1 MKNSCCLTMN
11 YNKAIEI
18 LYNQAPMFQN
28 IGKRAYKTGLE
39 TTLILDEIFQ
49 HPHRKFRTI
58 HVAGTNGKGSCSH
71 LIAAV
76 LQSAGYRVGLYTSP
90 HLKDFRERI
99 RINGEMISEEAVCEF
114 VKLAQPIIAEHQ
126 PSFFEITT
134 AMAFRYFEQQGV
146 DVAVIE
152 VGLGGRLDCTNIITP
167 ELSIITNISID
178 HTDLLGATLPE
189 IACEKAGVIKSGRP
203 VIIGERQLEVAQ
215 VFISKANEVVAPIY
229 FASDEMADVELPI
242 CEMKGYYQ
250 DKNRRT
256 ILTAIRE
263 LRRQGYFDISDQA
276 IVDGFA
282 RVCRLTGIMG
292 RWQLISENP
301 RIICDTG
308 HNEAGI
314 KFVTE
319 QLLHEKFTNLRIIIG
334 VVSDKKIDKVLA
346 LLPKNAIYY
355 FTKAQIPRALSEID
369 LQSQATEYGL
379 QGDCYQTISQALN
392 QAKQDYVKGDLIFV
406 GGSNFTVAEIL

>member
-1 MKNSCCLTMN
+1 MD

-28 IGKRAYKTGLE
+28 VGKKAYKTGLE
-39 TTLILDEIFQ
+39 TTHELDEIFQ
-49 HPHRKFRTI
+49 HPHYRFRTI

-71 LIAAV
+71 LLSAV
-76 LQSAGYRVGLYTSP
+76 LQKAGYKVGLYTSP

-114 VKLAQPIIAEHQ
+114 VELAQPIIGELQ

-134 AMAFRYFEQQGV
+134 AMAFRYFAMQEV

-152 VGLGGRLDCTNIITP
+152 VGLGGRLDCTNIINP
-167 ELSIITNISID
+167 EISIITNISID

-189 IACEKAGVIKSGRP
+189 IAREKAGVIKSGCP
-203 VIIGERQLEVAQ
+203 AVIGERQPEVAQ
-215 VFISKANEVVAPIY
+215 VFVDKAEEVGAPLY
-229 FASDEMADVELPI
+229 FASDEMADAELPE

-256 ILTAIRE
+256 VLTAIRE
-263 LRRQGYFDISDQA
+263 LRKQGKFDISDEA
-276 IVDGFA
+276 VVGGFA
-282 RVCRLTGIMG
+282 QVCRLTGIMG

-314 KFVTE
+314 KFVVN
-319 QLLHEKFTNLRIIIG
+319 QLLHEKYTNLRIIIG
-334 VVSDKKIDKVLA
+334 MVSDKKIDKVLE

-355 FTKAQIPRALSEID
+355 FTKAQIPRALNEND
-369 LQSQATEYGL
+369 LQKQGAEYGL
-379 QGDCYQTISQALN
+379 IGDVYPTIKQAFE
-392 QAKQDYVKGDLIFV
+392 QAKIDCEEGDLIFV

>member
-1 MKNSCCLTMN
+1 MN
-11 YNKAIEI
+11 YNDAIEI

-39 TTLILDEIFQ
+39 TTFELDRIFQ

-71 LIAAV
+71 LISAV
-76 LQSAGYRVGLYTSP
+76 LQKSGYKVGLYTSP

-114 VKLAQPIIAEHQ
+114 VELAQPIIAELQ

-134 AMAFRYFEQQGV
+134 AMAFRYFAMQNV

-152 VGLGGRLDCTNIITP
+152 VGLGGRLDCTNIIDP

-189 IACEKAGVIKSGRP
+189 IAYEKAGVIKAGKP
-203 VIIGERQLEVAQ
+203 AIIGERQPEVAQ
-215 VFISKANEVVAPIY
+215 VFISKATEVNAPIY
-229 FASDEMADVELPI
+229 FASDEMANAILPD

-256 ILTAIRE
+256 VLTAIRE
-263 LRRQGYFDISDQA
+263 LRRQNYFNIPDQA

-282 RVCRLTGIMG
+282 KVCHLTGIMG

-334 VVSDKKIDKVLA
+334 MVSDKKIDKVLA

-355 FTKAQIPRALSEID
+355 FTKAQIPRALNEID
-369 LQSQATEYGL
+369 LQKQAAEYGL
-379 QGDCYQTISQALN
+379 CGDTYPTIEQALN
-392 QAKQDYVKGDLIFV
+392 KAKQDYIDGDLIFV

>member
-1 MKNSCCLTMN
+1 MN
-11 YNKAIEI
+11 YNNAIEA

-39 TTLILDEIFQ
+39 TTYQLDEIFH

-71 LIAAV
+71 LTAAV
-76 LQSAGYRVGLYTSP
+76 LQSAGYKVGLYTSP

-114 VKLAQPIIAEHQ
+114 VKLAQPLIAELQ

-134 AMAFRYFEQQGV
+134 AMAFRYFAQQNV

-167 ELSIITNISID
+167 EISIITNISID

-189 IACEKAGVIKSGRP
+189 IAHEKAGVIKPSTP
-203 VIIGERQLEVAQ
+203 VIIGEHQPEVAQ
-215 VFISKANEVVAPIY
+215 VFINKAAEVGAPLY
-229 FASDEMADVELPI
+229 FASTEMANAALPE

-256 ILTAIRE
+256 VLTAIRE
-263 LRRQGYFDISDQA
+263 LRRQGHFIITDDNINE
-276 IVDGFA
+276 GFA
-282 RVCRLTGIMG
+282 AVCRLTGIMG
-292 RWQLISENP
+292 RWQLLSENP

-314 KFVTE
+314 KFVAE
-319 QLLHEKFTNLRIIIG
+319 QLLHEKYTNLRIILG
-334 VVSDKKIDKVLA
+334 MVSDKKIDKVLS

-355 FTKAQIPRALSEID
+355 FTKAQIPRALGEKE
-369 LQSQATEYGL
+369 LQQQATEYSL
-379 QGDCYQTISQALN
+379 QGNAYPSITQALD
-392 QAKQDYVKGDLIFV
+392 QAKQDYLEGDLIFV

>member
-1 MKNSCCLTMN
+1 MD

-28 IGKRAYKTGLE
+28 VGKKAYKTGLE
-39 TTLILDEIFQ
+39 TTHELDEIFQ
-49 HPHRKFRTI
+49 HPHHRFRTI

-71 LIAAV
+71 LLSAV
-76 LQSAGYRVGLYTSP
+76 LQKAGYKVGLYTSP

-114 VKLAQPIIAEHQ
+114 VELAQPIIGELQ

-134 AMAFRYFEQQGV
+134 AMAFRYFAQQEV

-152 VGLGGRLDCTNIITP
+152 VGLGGRLDCTNIINP
-167 ELSIITNISID
+167 EISIITNISID

-189 IACEKAGVIKSGRP
+189 IAREKAGVIKSGCP
-203 VIIGERQLEVAQ
+203 AVIGERQPEVAQ
-215 VFISKANEVVAPIY
+215 VFVDKAEEVGAPLY
-229 FASDEMADVELPI
+229 FASDEMADAELPE

-256 ILTAIRE
+256 VLTAIRE
-263 LRRQGYFDISDQA
+263 LRKQGKFDISDEA
-276 IVDGFA
+276 VVEGFA
-282 RVCRLTGIMG
+282 QVCRLTGIMG

-314 KFVTE
+314 KFVVN
-319 QLLHEKFTNLRIIIG
+319 QLLHEKYTNLRIIIG
-334 VVSDKKIDKVLA
+334 MVSDKKIDKVLE

-355 FTKAQIPRALSEID
+355 FTKAQIPRALNEND
-369 LQSQATEYGL
+369 LQEQGAEYGL
-379 QGDCYQTISQALN
+379 RGDVYPAIKQAFE
-392 QAKQDYVKGDLIFV
+392 QAKIDYKEGDLIFV

>member
-1 MKNSCCLTMN
+1 MN
-11 YNKAIEI
+11 YNDAIEI

-39 TTLILDEIFQ
+39 TTFELDRIFQ

-71 LIAAV
+71 LISAV
-76 LQSAGYRVGLYTSP
+76 LQKSGYKVGLYTSP

-114 VKLAQPIIAEHQ
+114 VELAQPIIAELQ

-134 AMAFRYFEQQGV
+134 AMAFRYFALQNV

-152 VGLGGRLDCTNIITP
+152 VGLGGRLDCTNIIDP

-189 IACEKAGVIKSGRP
+189 IAYEKAGVIKAGKP
-203 VIIGERQLEVAQ
+203 AIIGERQPEVAQ
-215 VFISKANEVVAPIY
+215 VFISKATEVNAPIY
-229 FASDEMADVELPI
+229 FASDEMADEILPD

-256 ILTAIRE
+256 VLTAIRE
-263 LRRQGYFDISDQA
+263 LRRQNYFNIPDQA

-282 RVCRLTGIMG
+282 KVCHLTGIMG

-334 VVSDKKIDKVLA
+334 MVSDKKIDKVLA

-355 FTKAQIPRALSEID
+355 FTKAQIPRALNEVD
-369 LQSQATEYGL
+369 LQKQATEYGL
-379 QGDCYQTISQALN
+379 CGDAYPTIEQALN
-392 QAKQDYVKGDLIFV
+392 KAKQDCIEGDLIFV

>member
-1 MKNSCCLTMN
+1 MD

-28 IGKRAYKTGLE
+28 VGKKAYKTGLE
-39 TTLILDEIFQ
+39 TTHELDEIFQ
-49 HPHRKFRTI
+49 HPHHRFRTI

-71 LIAAV
+71 LLSAV
-76 LQSAGYRVGLYTSP
+76 LQKAGYKVGLYTSP

-114 VKLAQPIIAEHQ
+114 VELAQPIIGELQ

-134 AMAFRYFEQQGV
+134 AMAFRYFAMQEV

-152 VGLGGRLDCTNIITP
+152 VGLGGRLDCTNIINP
-167 ELSIITNISID
+167 EISIITNISID

-189 IACEKAGVIKSGRP
+189 IAREKAGVIKSGCP
-203 VIIGERQLEVAQ
+203 AVIGERQPEVAQ
-215 VFISKANEVVAPIY
+215 VFVDKAEEVGAPLY
-229 FASDEMADVELPI
+229 FASDEMADAELPE

-256 ILTAIRE
+256 VLTAIRE
-263 LRRQGYFDISDQA
+263 LRKQGKFDISDEA
-276 IVDGFA
+276 VVEGFA
-282 RVCRLTGIMG
+282 QVCRLTGIMG

-314 KFVTE
+314 KFVVN
-319 QLLHEKFTNLRIIIG
+319 QLLHEKYTNLRIIIG
-334 VVSDKKIDKVLA
+334 MVSDKKIDKVLE

-355 FTKAQIPRALSEID
+355 FTKAQIPRALNEND
-369 LQSQATEYGL
+369 LQEQGAEYGL
-379 QGDCYQTISQALN
+379 RGDVYPAIKQAFE
-392 QAKQDYVKGDLIFV
+392 QAKIDYKEGDLIFV

>member
-1 MKNSCCLTMN
+1 MD

-28 IGKRAYKTGLE
+28 VGKKAYKTGLE
-39 TTLILDEIFQ
+39 TTYELDEIFQ
-49 HPHRKFRTI
+49 HPHRRFRTI

-71 LIAAV
+71 LLSAV
-76 LQSAGYRVGLYTSP
+76 LQKAGYKVGLYTSP

-99 RINGEMISEEAVCEF
+99 RLNGEMISEEAVCEF
-114 VKLAQPIIAEHQ
+114 VELAQPIIGELQ

-134 AMAFRYFEQQGV
+134 AMAFRYFAMQEV

-152 VGLGGRLDCTNIITP
+152 VGLGGRLDCTNIINP
-167 ELSIITNISID
+167 EISIITNISID

-189 IACEKAGVIKSGRP
+189 IAREKAGVIKSGCP
-203 VIIGERQLEVAQ
+203 AVIGERQPEVAQ
-215 VFISKANEVVAPIY
+215 VFIDKAEEVGAPLY
-229 FASDEMADVELPI
+229 FASVEMADAELPE

-256 ILTAIRE
+256 VLTAIRE
-263 LRRQGYFDISDQA
+263 LRKQGKFNISDEA
-276 IVDGFA
+276 VVEGFA
-282 RVCRLTGIMG
+282 QVCRLTGIMG

-314 KFVTE
+314 KFVVN
-319 QLLHEKFTNLRIIIG
+319 QLLHEKYTNLRIIIG
-334 VVSDKKIDKVLA
+334 MVSDKKIDKVLE

-355 FTKAQIPRALSEID
+355 FTKAQIPRALNEND
-369 LQSQATEYGL
+369 LQKQGAEYGL
-379 QGDCYQTISQALN
+379 MGDVYPTIKQAFE
-392 QAKQDYVKGDLIFV
+392 QAKIDCEEGDLIFV

>member
-1 MKNSCCLTMN
+1 MN
-11 YNKAIEI
+11 YNDAIEI

-39 TTLILDEIFQ
+39 TTFELDRIFQ

-71 LIAAV
+71 LISAV
-76 LQSAGYRVGLYTSP
+76 LQKSGYKVGLYTSP

-114 VKLAQPIIAEHQ
+114 VELAQPIIAELQ

-134 AMAFRYFEQQGV
+134 AMAFRYFAMQNV

-152 VGLGGRLDCTNIITP
+152 VGLGGRLDCTNIIDP

-189 IACEKAGVIKSGRP
+189 IAYEKAGVIKAGKP
-203 VIIGERQLEVAQ
+203 AIIGERQPEVAQ
-215 VFISKANEVVAPIY
+215 VFISKAVEVNAPIY
-229 FASDEMADVELPI
+229 FASDEMANAILPD

-256 ILTAIRE
+256 VLTAIRE
-263 LRRQGYFDISDQA
+263 LRRQNYFNIPDQA

-282 RVCRLTGIMG
+282 KVCHLTGIMG

-334 VVSDKKIDKVLA
+334 MVSDKKIDKVLA

-355 FTKAQIPRALSEID
+355 FTKAQIPRALNEVD
-369 LQSQATEYGL
+369 LQKQAVEYGL
-379 QGDCYQTISQALN
+379 CGDTYPTIEQALN
-392 QAKQDYVKGDLIFV
+392 EAKQDYIEGDLIFV

>member
-1 MKNSCCLTMN
+1 MD

-28 IGKRAYKTGLE
+28 VGKKAYKTGLE
-39 TTLILDEIFQ
+39 TTHELDEIFQ

-71 LIAAV
+71 LLSAV
-76 LQSAGYRVGLYTSP
+76 LQKAGYKVGLYTSP

-99 RINGEMISEEAVCEF
+99 RINGEMIAEEAVCEF
-114 VKLAQPIIAEHQ
+114 VELAQPIIAELQ

-134 AMAFRYFEQQGV
+134 AMAFRYFAQQEV

-152 VGLGGRLDCTNIITP
+152 VGLGGRLDCTNIINP
-167 ELSIITNISID
+167 EISIITNISID

-189 IACEKAGVIKSGRP
+189 IAREKAGVIKSGCP
-203 VIIGERQLEVAQ
+203 AVIGERQPEVAQ
-215 VFISKANEVVAPIY
+215 VFIDKAEEVGVSLY
-229 FASDEMADVELPI
+229 FASDEMADAELPE

-256 ILTAIRE
+256 VLTAIRE
-263 LRRQGYFDISDQA
+263 LRNRGKFNISDEA
-276 IVDGFA
+276 VVEGFA
-282 RVCRLTGIMG
+282 QVCRLTGIMG

-314 KFVTE
+314 KFVVN
-319 QLLHEKFTNLRIIIG
+319 QLLHEKFVNLRIIIG
-334 VVSDKKIDKVLA
+334 MVSDKKIDKVLE

-355 FTKAQIPRALSEID
+355 FTKAQIPRALNEID
-369 LQSQATEYGL
+369 LQKQGGECGL
-379 QGDCYQTISQALN
+379 KGDVYPTIKQALE
-392 QAKQDYVKGDLIFV
+392 QAKSDYREGDLIFV

>member
-1 MKNSCCLTMN
+1 MN
-11 YNKAIEI
+11 YSEAIDI

-28 IGKRAYKTGLE
+28 LGKRAYKTGLE
-39 TTLILDEIFQ
+39 TTHELDKIFQ

-58 HVAGTNGKGSCSH
+58 HIAGTNGKGSCSH
-71 LIAAV
+71 LISAV
-76 LQSAGYRVGLYTSP
+76 LQKSGYKVGLYTSP

-114 VKLAQPIIAEHQ
+114 VELAQPIIAELL

-134 AMAFRYFEQQGV
+134 AMAFRYFAMQNV

-152 VGLGGRLDCTNIITP
+152 VGLGGRLDCTNIIDP

-178 HTDLLGATLPE
+178 HTDLLGATLAE
-189 IACEKAGVIKSGRP
+189 IATEKAGVIKP
-203 VIIGERQLEVAQ
+203 AKPAIIGERQAEVAQ
-215 VFISKANEVVAPIY
+215 VFIDKATEVGASLY
-229 FASDEMADVELPI
+229 FASDEMADAELPE

-256 ILTAIRE
+256 VLTAIRE
-263 LRRQGYFDISDQA
+263 LRRQNYFNIPDQA
-276 IVDGFA
+276 ITEGFA
-282 RVCRLTGIMG
+282 QVCRLTGIMG

-314 KFVTE
+314 KFVTD

-334 VVSDKKIDKVLA
+334 MVSDKKIDKVLA

-355 FTKAQIPRALSEID
+355 FTKAQIPRALEENE
-369 LQSQATEYGL
+369 LQKQAAEYGL
-379 QGDCYQTISQALN
+379 NGNTYSTITQALN
-392 QAKQDYVKGDLIFV
+392 QAKQDYKEGDLIFV

>member
-1 MKNSCCLTMN
+1 MD

-28 IGKRAYKTGLE
+28 VGKKAYKTGLE
-39 TTLILDEIFQ
+39 TTHELDEIFQ

-71 LIAAV
+71 LLSAV
-76 LQSAGYRVGLYTSP
+76 LQKAGYKVGLYTSP

-99 RINGEMISEEAVCEF
+99 RINGEMIAEEAVCEF
-114 VKLAQPIIAEHQ
+114 VELAQPIIAELQ

-134 AMAFRYFEQQGV
+134 AMAFRYFAQQEV

-152 VGLGGRLDCTNIITP
+152 VGLGGRLDCTNIINP
-167 ELSIITNISID
+167 EISIITNISID

-189 IACEKAGVIKSGRP
+189 IAREKAGIIKSGCP
-203 VIIGERQLEVAQ
+203 AVIGEQQPEVAQ
-215 VFISKANEVVAPIY
+215 VFIDKAEEVGASLY
-229 FASDEMADVELPI
+229 FASDEMADAELPE

-256 ILTAIRE
+256 VLTAIRE
-263 LRRQGYFDISDQA
+263 LRNRGKFNISDEA
-276 IVDGFA
+276 VVEGFA
-282 RVCRLTGIMG
+282 QVCRLTGIMG

-314 KFVTE
+314 KFVVN
-319 QLLHEKFTNLRIIIG
+319 QLLHEKFVNLRIIIG
-334 VVSDKKIDKVLA
+334 MVSDKKIDKVLA

-355 FTKAQIPRALSEID
+355 FTKAQMPRALNEVE
-369 LQSQATEYGL
+369 LQKQASEYGL
-379 QGDCYQTISQALN
+379 HGNAYSTIRQAFE
-392 QAKQDYVKGDLIFV
+392 QAKLDYSDGDLIFV

>member
-1 MKNSCCLTMN
+1 MN
-11 YNKAIEI
+11 YNDAIEI

-39 TTLILDEIFQ
+39 TTFELDRIFQ
-49 HPHRKFRTI
+49 YPHRKFRTI

-71 LIAAV
+71 LISAV
-76 LQSAGYRVGLYTSP
+76 LQKSGYKVGLYTSP

-114 VKLAQPIIAEHQ
+114 VELAQPIIAELQ

-134 AMAFRYFEQQGV
+134 AMAFRYFAMQNV

-152 VGLGGRLDCTNIITP
+152 VGLGGRLDCTNIIDP

-189 IACEKAGVIKSGRP
+189 IAYEKAGVIKAGKP
-203 VIIGERQLEVAQ
+203 AIIGERQPEVAQ
-215 VFISKANEVVAPIY
+215 VFISKATEVNAPIY
-229 FASDEMADVELPI
+229 FASDEMANAILPD

-256 ILTAIRE
+256 VLTVIRE
-263 LRRQGYFDISDQA
+263 LRRQNYFNIPDQA

-282 RVCRLTGIMG
+282 KVCHLTGIMG

-334 VVSDKKIDKVLA
+334 MVSDKKIDKVLA

-355 FTKAQIPRALSEID
+355 FTKAQIPRALNEVD
-369 LQSQATEYGL
+369 LQKQATEYGL
-379 QGDCYQTISQALN
+379 CGDTYPTIEQALN
-392 QAKQDYVKGDLIFV
+392 KAKQDYIEGDLIFV

>member
-1 MKNSCCLTMN
+1 MN
-11 YNKAIEI
+11 YRDAIEI

-28 IGKRAYKTGLE
+28 IGKKAYKTGLE
-39 TTLILDEIFQ
+39 TTHELDRIFQ

-71 LIAAV
+71 LMAAV
-76 LQSAGYRVGLYTSP
+76 LQQSGYKVGLYTSP

-114 VKLAQPIIAEHQ
+114 VELAQPLIAELQ

-134 AMAFRYFEQQGV
+134 SMAFRYFAQQNI

-167 ELSIITNISID
+167 EISIITNISID
-178 HTDLLGATLPE
+178 HTDLLGATRPE
-189 IACEKAGVIKSGRP
+189 IAHEKAGIIKSNIP
-203 VIIGERQLEVAQ
+203 AIIGERQPEVAQ
-215 VFISKANEVVAPIY
+215 IFIDKATKENSPIY
-229 FASDEMADVELPI
+229 FASDEMADTELPD

-250 DKNRRT
+250 DRNRRT
-256 ILTAIRE
+256 VLTAIRE
-263 LRRQGYFDISDQA
+263 LRKQNHFKIPDKA
-276 IVDGFA
+276 ITEGFA
-282 RVCRLTGIMG
+282 NVCRLTGIMG
-292 RWQLISENP
+292 RWQLLSENP

-314 KFVTE
+314 QFVAN
-319 QLLHEKFTNLRIIIG
+319 QLLHENYTNLRIIIG
-334 VVSDKKIDKVLA
+334 MVSDKKIDKVLS

-355 FTKAQIPRALSEID
+355 FTKAQMPRALNEIE
-369 LQSQATEYGL
+369 LQKQASIYGL
-379 QGDCYQTISQALN
+379 QGNAYPTIKQAFE
-392 QAKQDYVKGDLIFV
+392 QAKSDYSDGDLIFV

>member
-1 MKNSCCLTMN
+1 MN
-11 YNKAIEI
+11 YNNAIEI

-28 IGKRAYKTGLE
+28 VGKQAYKTGLE
-39 TTLILDEIFQ
+39 TTYELDRIFQ
-49 HPHRKFRTI
+49 HPHRKFCTI

-71 LIAAV
+71 LMAAV
-76 LQSAGYRVGLYTSP
+76 LQFAGYKVGLYTSP

-114 VKLAQPIIAEHQ
+114 VELAKPLISELH

-134 AMAFRYFEQQGV
+134 AMAFRYFAEQNV

-167 ELSIITNISID
+167 EISIITNISID

-189 IACEKAGVIKSGRP
+189 IAREKAGIIKAGIP
-203 VIIGERQLEVAQ
+203 AVIGERQLEVAQ
-215 VFISKANEVVAPIY
+215 VFMDKATEVGAPLY
-229 FASDEMADVELPI
+229 FASDEMADTELPE

-256 ILTAIRE
+256 VLTAIRE
-263 LRRQGYFDISDQA
+263 MRNRGKFNISDEA
-276 IVDGFA
+276 IVGGFVN
-282 RVCRLTGIMG
+282 VCRLTGIMG
-292 RWQLISENP
+292 RWQLLSENP
-301 RIICDTG
+301 RVICDTG

-314 KFVTE
+314 QFVVN
-319 QLLHEKFTNLRIIIG
+319 QLLHEKYTNLRIIIG
-334 VVSDKKIDKVLA
+334 MVSDKKIDKVLS

-355 FTKAQIPRALSEID
+355 FTKAQMPRALNEVE
-369 LQSQATEYGL
+369 LQQQALEYGL
-379 QGDCYQTISQALN
+379 CGNAYSTIKQAFE
-392 QAKQDYVKGDLIFV
+392 QAKLDCLDGDLIFV

>member
-1 MKNSCCLTMN
+1 MN
-11 YNKAIEI
+11 YSNAIEI

-39 TTLILDEIFQ
+39 TTLELDRIFQ

-71 LIAAV
+71 LTAAV
-76 LQSAGYRVGLYTSP
+76 LQSAGYKVGLYTSP

-99 RINGEMISEEAVCEF
+99 RINGEMISEESVCEF
-114 VKLAQPIIAEHQ
+114 VELAKPLIDQLH

-134 AMAFRYFEQQGV
+134 AMAFRYFAQQNV

-167 ELSIITNISID
+167 EISVITNISID

-189 IACEKAGVIKSGRP
+189 IAHEKAGIIKSNIP
-203 VIIGERQLEVAQ
+203 AIIGERQLEVAQ
-215 VFISKANEVVAPIY
+215 VFIDKATKENSPIY
-229 FASDEMADVELPI
+229 FASDEMADAELPD

-250 DKNRRT
+250 DRNRRT
-256 ILTAIRE
+256 VLTAIRE
-263 LRRQGYFDISDQA
+263 LRKQNHFNIPDEA
-276 IVDGFA
+276 ITEGFA
-282 RVCRLTGIMG
+282 NVCRLTGIMG
-292 RWQLISENP
+292 RWQLLSENP

-314 KFVTE
+314 QFVTN
-319 QLLHEKFTNLRIIIG
+319 QLLHEKYTNLRIIIG
-334 VVSDKKIDKVLA
+334 MVSDKKIDKVLS

-355 FTKAQIPRALSEID
+355 FTKAQMPRALNEIE
-369 LQSQATEYGL
+369 LQKQASIYGL
-379 QGDCYQTISQALN
+379 QGNTYPTIKQAFE
-392 QAKQDYVKGDLIFV
+392 QAKSDYSDGDLIFV

>member
-1 MKNSCCLTMN
+1 MD

-28 IGKRAYKTGLE
+28 VGKKAYKTGLE
-39 TTLILDEIFQ
+39 TTHELDEIFQ

-71 LIAAV
+71 LLSAV
-76 LQSAGYRVGLYTSP
+76 LQKAGYKVGLYTSP

-99 RINGEMISEEAVCEF
+99 RINGEMIAEEAVCEF
-114 VKLAQPIIAEHQ
+114 VELAQPIIAELQ

-134 AMAFRYFEQQGV
+134 AMAFRYFAQQEV

-152 VGLGGRLDCTNIITP
+152 VGLGGRLDCTNIINP
-167 ELSIITNISID
+167 EISIITNISID

-189 IACEKAGVIKSGRP
+189 IAREKAGVIKSGCP
-203 VIIGERQLEVAQ
+203 AVIGERQPEVAQ
-215 VFISKANEVVAPIY
+215 VFIDKAEEVGASLY
-229 FASDEMADVELPI
+229 FASDEMADAELPE

-256 ILTAIRE
+256 VLTAIRE
-263 LRRQGYFDISDQA
+263 LRNRCKFNISDEA
-276 IVDGFA
+276 VVEGFA
-282 RVCRLTGIMG
+282 QVCRLTGIMG

-314 KFVTE
+314 KFVVN
-319 QLLHEKFTNLRIIIG
+319 QLLHEKFVNLRIIIG
-334 VVSDKKIDKVLA
+334 MVSDKKIDKVLE

-355 FTKAQIPRALSEID
+355 FTKAQIPRALNEID
-369 LQSQATEYGL
+369 LQKQGGECGL
-379 QGDCYQTISQALN
+379 KGDVYPTIKQALE
-392 QAKQDYVKGDLIFV
+392 QAKLDYREGDLIFV

>member
-1 MKNSCCLTMN
+1 MN
-11 YNKAIEI
+11 YNDAIEI

-39 TTLILDEIFQ
+39 TTFELDRIFQ

-71 LIAAV
+71 LISAV
-76 LQSAGYRVGLYTSP
+76 LQKSGYKVGLYTSP

-114 VKLAQPIIAEHQ
+114 VELAQPIIAELQ

-134 AMAFRYFEQQGV
+134 AMAFRYFALQNV

-152 VGLGGRLDCTNIITP
+152 VGLGGRLDCTNIIDP

-189 IACEKAGVIKSGRP
+189 IAYEKAGVIKAGKP
-203 VIIGERQLEVAQ
+203 AIIGERQPEVAQ
-215 VFISKANEVVAPIY
+215 VFISKATEVNAPIY
-229 FASDEMADVELPI
+229 FASDEMANAILPD

-256 ILTAIRE
+256 VLTAIRE
-263 LRRQGYFDISDQA
+263 LRRQNYFNIPDQA

-282 RVCRLTGIMG
+282 KVCHLTGIMG

-334 VVSDKKIDKVLA
+334 MVSDKKIDKVLA

-355 FTKAQIPRALSEID
+355 FTKAQIPRALNEVD
-369 LQSQATEYGL
+369 LQKQATEYGL
-379 QGDCYQTISQALN
+379 CGDTYPTIEQALN
-392 QAKQDYVKGDLIFV
+392 KAKQDYIEGDLIFV

>member
-1 MKNSCCLTMN
+1 MN
-11 YNKAIEI
+11 YNNAIEI

-28 IGKRAYKTGLE
+28 VGKRAYKTGLE
-39 TTLILDEIFQ
+39 TTHALDKIFQ
-49 HPHRKFRTI
+49 YPHRKFRTI

-71 LIAAV
+71 LTAAV
-76 LQSAGYRVGLYTSP
+76 LQSAGYKVGLYTSP

-114 VKLAQPIIAEHQ
+114 VELAQPIIADLQ

-134 AMAFRYFEQQGV
+134 AMAFRYFAQQNV

-152 VGLGGRLDCTNIITP
+152 VGLGGRLDCTNIISP
-167 ELSIITNISID
+167 DISIITNISID

-189 IACEKAGVIKSGRP
+189 IAHEKAGVIKP
-203 VIIGERQLEVAQ
+203 NTPTIIGEHQPEVAQ
-215 VFISKANEVVAPIY
+215 VFINKAAEVGAPIY
-229 FASDEMADVELPI
+229 FASNEMADAILPE

-250 DKNRRT
+250 DRNRRT
-256 ILTAIRE
+256 VLIAIRE
-263 LRRQGYFDISDQA
+263 LRHQGHFNITNQDITN
-276 IVDGFA
+276 GFA
-282 RVCRLTGIMG
+282 QVCRLTGIMG
-292 RWQLISENP
+292 RWQLISEKP

-319 QLLHEKFTNLRIIIG
+319 QLLHEKYTNLRIIIG
-334 VVSDKKIDKVLA
+334 MVSDKKIDKVLA

-355 FTKAQIPRALSEID
+355 FTKAQIPRALNEID
-369 LQSQATEYGL
+369 LQNQAAEYGL
-379 QGDCYQTISQALN
+379 KGNTYPTIAQAFN
-392 QAKQDYVKGDLIFV
+392 QAKQDYIEGDLIFV

>member
-1 MKNSCCLTMN
+1 MN
-11 YNKAIEI
+11 YNDAIEI

-39 TTLILDEIFQ
+39 TTFELDRIFQ

-71 LIAAV
+71 LISAV
-76 LQSAGYRVGLYTSP
+76 LQKSGYKVGLYTSP

-114 VKLAQPIIAEHQ
+114 VELAQPIIAELQ

-134 AMAFRYFEQQGV
+134 AMAFRYFAMQNV

-152 VGLGGRLDCTNIITP
+152 VGLGGRLDCTNIIDS

-189 IACEKAGVIKSGRP
+189 IAYEKAGVIKAGKP
-203 VIIGERQLEVAQ
+203 AIIGERQPEVAQ
-215 VFISKANEVVAPIY
+215 VFISKATEVNAPIY
-229 FASDEMADVELPI
+229 FASDEMANAILPD

-256 ILTAIRE
+256 VLTAIRE
-263 LRRQGYFDISDQA
+263 LRRQNYFNIPDQA

-282 RVCRLTGIMG
+282 KVCHLTGIMG

-334 VVSDKKIDKVLA
+334 MVSDKKIDKVLA

-355 FTKAQIPRALSEID
+355 FTKAQIPRALNEVD
-369 LQSQATEYGL
+369 LQKQAAEYGL
-379 QGDCYQTISQALN
+379 CGDAYSTIGQALN
-392 QAKQDYVKGDLIFV
+392 EAKQDYIEGDLIFV

>member
-1 MKNSCCLTMN
+1 MD

-28 IGKRAYKTGLE
+28 VGKKAYKTGLE
-39 TTLILDEIFQ
+39 ITHELDEIFQ

-71 LIAAV
+71 LLSAV
-76 LQSAGYRVGLYTSP
+76 LQKAGYKVGLYTSP

-99 RINGEMISEEAVCEF
+99 RINGEMIAEEAVCEF
-114 VKLAQPIIAEHQ
+114 VELAQPIIAELQ

-134 AMAFRYFEQQGV
+134 AMAFRYFAQQEV

-152 VGLGGRLDCTNIITP
+152 VGLGGRLDCTNIINP
-167 ELSIITNISID
+167 EISIITNISVD

-189 IACEKAGVIKSGRP
+189 IAREKAGVIKSGCP
-203 VIIGERQLEVAQ
+203 AVIGERQLEVAQ
-215 VFISKANEVVAPIY
+215 VFIDKAEEVGASLY
-229 FASDEMADVELPI
+229 FASDEMVDAELPE

-256 ILTAIRE
+256 VLTAIRE
-263 LRRQGYFDISDQA
+263 LRNRGKFNISDEA
-276 IVDGFA
+276 VVEGFA
-282 RVCRLTGIMG
+282 QVCRLTGIMG

-314 KFVTE
+314 KFVVN
-319 QLLHEKFTNLRIIIG
+319 QLLHEKFVNLRIIIG
-334 VVSDKKIDKVLA
+334 MVSDKKIDKVLE

-355 FTKAQIPRALSEID
+355 FTKAQIPRALNEID
-369 LQSQATEYGL
+369 LQKQGGECGL
-379 QGDCYQTISQALN
+379 KGDVYPTIKQALE
-392 QAKQDYVKGDLIFV
+392 QAKSDYREGDLIFV

>member
-1 MKNSCCLTMN
+1 MN
-11 YNKAIEI
+11 YNDAIEI

-39 TTLILDEIFQ
+39 TTFELDRIFQ
-49 HPHRKFRTI
+49 YPHYKFRTI

-71 LIAAV
+71 LISAV
-76 LQSAGYRVGLYTSP
+76 LQKSGYKVGLYTSP

-114 VKLAQPIIAEHQ
+114 VELAQPIIAELQ

-134 AMAFRYFEQQGV
+134 AMAFRYFAMQNV

-152 VGLGGRLDCTNIITP
+152 VGLGGRLDCTNIIDP

-189 IACEKAGVIKSGRP
+189 IAYEKAGVIKAGKP
-203 VIIGERQLEVAQ
+203 AIIGERQPEVAQ
-215 VFISKANEVVAPIY
+215 VFISKATEVNAPIY
-229 FASDEMADVELPI
+229 FASDEMANAILPD

-256 ILTAIRE
+256 VLTAIRE
-263 LRRQGYFDISDQA
+263 LRRQNYFNIPDQA

-282 RVCRLTGIMG
+282 KVCHLTGIMG

-334 VVSDKKIDKVLA
+334 MVSDKKIDKVLA

-355 FTKAQIPRALSEID
+355 FTKAQIPRALNEVD
-369 LQSQATEYGL
+369 LQKQATEYGL
-379 QGDCYQTISQALN
+379 CGDTYPTIEQALN
-392 QAKQDYVKGDLIFV
+392 KAKQDYIEGDLIFV

>member
-1 MKNSCCLTMN
+1 MN
-11 YNKAIEI
+11 YSEAIDI

-28 IGKRAYKTGLE
+28 LGKRAYKTGLE
-39 TTLILDEIFQ
+39 TTHELDKIFQ

-58 HVAGTNGKGSCSH
+58 HIAGTNGKGSCSH
-71 LIAAV
+71 LISAV
-76 LQSAGYRVGLYTSP
+76 LQKSGYKVGLYTSP

-114 VKLAQPIIAEHQ
+114 VELAQPIIAELQ

-134 AMAFRYFEQQGV
+134 AMAFRYFAMQNV

-152 VGLGGRLDCTNIITP
+152 VGLGGRLDCTNIIDP

-178 HTDLLGATLPE
+178 HTDLLGATLAE
-189 IACEKAGVIKSGRP
+189 IATEKAGVIKP
-203 VIIGERQLEVAQ
+203 AKPAIIGERQAEVAQ
-215 VFISKANEVVAPIY
+215 VFIDKATEVSASLY
-229 FASDEMADVELPI
+229 FASDEMADAELPE

-256 ILTAIRE
+256 VLTAIRE
-263 LRRQGYFDISDQA
+263 LRRQNYFNIPDQA
-276 IVDGFA
+276 ITEGFA
-282 RVCRLTGIMG
+282 QVCRLTGIMG

-314 KFVTE
+314 KFVTD

-334 VVSDKKIDKVLA
+334 MVSDKKIDKVLA

-355 FTKAQIPRALSEID
+355 FTKAQIPRALEENE
-369 LQSQATEYGL
+369 LQKQAAEYGL
-379 QGDCYQTISQALN
+379 NGNTYSTITQALN
-392 QAKQDYVKGDLIFV
+392 QAKQDYKEGDLIFV

>member
-1 MKNSCCLTMN
+1 MN
-11 YNKAIEI
+11 YNDAIEI

-39 TTLILDEIFQ
+39 TTFELDRIFQ
-49 HPHRKFRTI
+49 YPHRKFRTI

-71 LIAAV
+71 LISAV
-76 LQSAGYRVGLYTSP
+76 LQKSGYKVGLYTSP

-114 VKLAQPIIAEHQ
+114 VELAQPIIAEFQ

-134 AMAFRYFEQQGV
+134 AMAFRYFAVQNV

-152 VGLGGRLDCTNIITP
+152 VGLGGRLDCTNIIDP

-189 IACEKAGVIKSGRP
+189 IAYEKAGVIKAGKP
-203 VIIGERQLEVAQ
+203 AIIGERQPEVAQ
-215 VFISKANEVVAPIY
+215 VFISKATEVNAPIY
-229 FASDEMADVELPI
+229 FASDEMANAILPD

-256 ILTAIRE
+256 VLTAIRE
-263 LRRQGYFDISDQA
+263 LRRQNYFNIPDQA

-282 RVCRLTGIMG
+282 KVCHLTGIMG

-308 HNEAGI
+308 HNEAGL

-334 VVSDKKIDKVLA
+334 MVSDKKIDKVLA

-355 FTKAQIPRALSEID
+355 FTKAQIPRALNEVD
-369 LQSQATEYGL
+369 LQKQATEYGL
-379 QGDCYQTISQALN
+379 CGDTYPTIEQALN
-392 QAKQDYVKGDLIFV
+392 KAKQDYIEGDLIFV

>member
-1 MKNSCCLTMN
+1 MD

-28 IGKRAYKTGLE
+28 VGKKAYKTGLE
-39 TTLILDEIFQ
+39 TTHELDEIFQ

-71 LIAAV
+71 LLSAV
-76 LQSAGYRVGLYTSP
+76 LQKAGYKVGLYTSP

-99 RINGEMISEEAVCEF
+99 RINGEMIAEEAVCEF
-114 VKLAQPIIAEHQ
+114 VELAQPIIAELQ

-134 AMAFRYFEQQGV
+134 AMAFRYFAQQEV

-152 VGLGGRLDCTNIITP
+152 VGLGGRLDCTNIINP
-167 ELSIITNISID
+167 EISIITNISID

-189 IACEKAGVIKSGRP
+189 IAREKAGIIKSGCP
-203 VIIGERQLEVAQ
+203 AVIGEQQPEVAQ
-215 VFISKANEVVAPIY
+215 VFIDKAEEVGASLY
-229 FASDEMADVELPI
+229 FASDEMADAELPE

-256 ILTAIRE
+256 VLTAIRE
-263 LRRQGYFDISDQA
+263 LRNRGKFNISDEA
-276 IVDGFA
+276 VVEGFA
-282 RVCRLTGIMG
+282 QVCRLTGIMG

-314 KFVTE
+314 KFVVN
-319 QLLHEKFTNLRIIIG
+319 QLLHEKFVNLRIIIG
-334 VVSDKKIDKVLA
+334 MVSDKKIDKVLE

-355 FTKAQIPRALSEID
+355 FTKAQIPRALNEID
-369 LQSQATEYGL
+369 LQKQGGECGLKGDVYPTIKQAIE
-379 QGDCYQTISQALN
+379 
-392 QAKQDYVKGDLIFV
+392 QAKLDYREGDLIFV

>member
-1 MKNSCCLTMN
+1 MN
-11 YNKAIEI
+11 YNNAIEI

-28 IGKRAYKTGLE
+28 VGKRAYKTGLE
-39 TTLILDEIFQ
+39 TTHELDAIFQ
-49 HPHRKFRTI
+49 YPHRKFCTI

-71 LIAAV
+71 LTAAV
-76 LQSAGYRVGLYTSP
+76 LQSAGYKVGLYTSP

-114 VKLAQPIIAEHQ
+114 VELAQPLIAELQ

-134 AMAFRYFEQQGV
+134 AMAFRYFAQQEV

-167 ELSIITNISID
+167 EISIITNISID
-178 HTDLLGATLPE
+178 HTDLLGATLAE
-189 IACEKAGVIKSGRP
+189 IAHEKAGVIKP
-203 VIIGERQLEVAQ
+203 NVPAIIGERQAEVAP
-215 VFISKANEVVAPIY
+215 VFEAKAQEVGAPIY
-229 FASDEMADVELPI
+229 FASDEMADAELPD

-256 ILTAIRE
+256 VLTALRE
-263 LRRQGYFDISDQA
+263 LRNRGIFNITDENINA
-276 IVDGFA
+276 GFA
-282 RVCRLTGIMG
+282 SVCRLTGIMG
-292 RWQLISENP
+292 RWQMLSENP

-319 QLLHEKFTNLRIIIG
+319 QLLHEKYTNLRIIIG
-334 VVSDKKIDKVLA
+334 MVSDKKIDKVLA

-355 FTKAQIPRALSEID
+355 FTKAQIPRALGETE
-369 LQSQATEYGL
+369 LQQQAAEY
-379 QGDCYQTISQALN
+379 ALN
-392 QAKQDYVKGDLIFV
+392 GNAYPSIKQAFDQAKFDYKEGDLIFV

>member
-1 MKNSCCLTMN
+1 MN
-11 YNKAIEI
+11 YNDAIEI

-39 TTLILDEIFQ
+39 TTFELDRIFQ

-71 LIAAV
+71 LISAV
-76 LQSAGYRVGLYTSP
+76 LQKSGYKVGLYTSP
-90 HLKDFRERI
+90 HLKDFRELI
-99 RINGEMISEEAVCEF
+99 RINGEMISEEAVCEY
-114 VKLAQPIIAEHQ
+114 VELAQPIIAELQ

-134 AMAFRYFEQQGV
+134 AMAFRYFAMQNV

-152 VGLGGRLDCTNIITP
+152 VGLGGRLDCTNIIDP

-189 IACEKAGVIKSGRP
+189 IAYEKAGVIKAGKP
-203 VIIGERQLEVAQ
+203 AIIGERQPEVAQ
-215 VFISKANEVVAPIY
+215 VFISKATEVNAPIY
-229 FASDEMADVELPI
+229 FASDEMANAILPD

-256 ILTAIRE
+256 VLTAIRE
-263 LRRQGYFDISDQA
+263 LRCQNYFNIPDQA

-282 RVCRLTGIMG
+282 KVCHLTGIMG

-334 VVSDKKIDKVLA
+334 MVSDKKIDKVLA

-355 FTKAQIPRALSEID
+355 FTKAQIPRALNEVD
-369 LQSQATEYGL
+369 LQKQATEYGL
-379 QGDCYQTISQALN
+379 CGDTYPTIEQALN
-392 QAKQDYVKGDLIFV
+392 KAKQDYIEGDLIFV

>member
-1 MKNSCCLTMN
+1 MN
-11 YNKAIEI
+11 YSNAIEI

-39 TTLILDEIFQ
+39 TTLELDRIFQ
-49 HPHRKFRTI
+49 HPHHKFRTI

-71 LIAAV
+71 LLSAV
-76 LQSAGYRVGLYTSP
+76 LQKSGYKVGLYTSP
-90 HLKDFRERI
+90 HLKNFRERI
-99 RINGEMISEEAVCEF
+99 RINGEMISEESVCEF
-114 VKLAQPIIAEHQ
+114 VELAQPLIAELQ

-134 AMAFRYFEQQGV
+134 AMAFRYFAQQNV

-152 VGLGGRLDCTNIITP
+152 VGLGGRLDCTNIISP
-167 ELSIITNISID
+167 AISIITNISFD

-189 IACEKAGVIKSGRP
+189 IAREKAGIIKSNIP
-203 VIIGERQLEVAQ
+203 TVIGERQSEVDW
-215 VFISKANEVVAPIY
+215 VFIDKAAEVGAPLF
-229 FASDEMADVELPI
+229 FASDEMVDVELPN

-256 ILTAIRE
+256 VLTAIRE
-263 LRRQGYFDISDQA
+263 LRNNGEFNISNEA
-276 IVDGFA
+276 IIDGFA
-282 RVCRLTGIMG
+282 NVCQLTGIMG
-292 RWQLISENP
+292 RWQLLSENP

-314 KFVTE
+314 QFVTN
-319 QLLHEKFTNLRIIIG
+319 QLLHEKYTNLRIIIG
-334 VVSDKKIDKVLA
+334 MVSDKKIDKVLS

-355 FTKAQIPRALSEID
+355 FTKAQIPRALNEVELQRQASEYE
-369 LQSQATEYGL
+369 LKGSVYT
-379 QGDCYQTISQALN
+379 TIKQALE
-392 QAKQDYVKGDLIFV
+392 QAKSDYIDGDLIFV

>member
-1 MKNSCCLTMN
+1 MN
-11 YNKAIEI
+11 YNKAIEV

-28 IGKRAYKTGLE
+28 VGKKAYKTGLE
-39 TTLILDEIFQ
+39 TTLELDRIFQ

-71 LIAAV
+71 LLSAV
-76 LQSAGYRVGLYTSP
+76 LQKSGYKVGLYTSP

-99 RINGEMISEEAVCEF
+99 RVNGEMISEEAVCEF
-114 VKLAQPIIAEHQ
+114 VELAKPIIAELQ

-134 AMAFRYFEQQGV
+134 AMAFRYFAQQNV

-167 ELSIITNISID
+167 EISIITNISID

-189 IACEKAGVIKSGRP
+189 IAHEKAGIIKTGIP
-203 VIIGERQLEVAQ
+203 AVIGERQTEVAQ
-215 VFISKANEVVAPIY
+215 VFIDKAAKDGAPLY
-229 FASDEMADVELPI
+229 FASDEMADAELPN

-256 ILTAIRE
+256 VLTAIRE
-263 LRRQGYFDISDQA
+263 LRNRGKFNITDKA
-276 IVDGFA
+276 IIEGFA
-282 RVCRLTGIMG
+282 NVCHLTGIMG
-292 RWQLISENP
+292 RWQLLSENP

-314 KFVTE
+314 QFVVN
-319 QLLHEKFTNLRIIIG
+319 QLLHEKYTNLRIIIG
-334 VVSDKKIDKVLA
+334 MVSDKKIDKVLS

-355 FTKAQIPRALSEID
+355 FTKAQIPRALNEVE
-369 LQSQATEYGL
+369 LQRQANEYGL
-379 QGDCYQTISQALN
+379 SGSVYPSIKQAFE
-392 QAKQDYVKGDLIFV
+392 QAKSDYSDGDLIFV

>member
-1 MKNSCCLTMN
+1 MN
-11 YNKAIEI
+11 YNDAIEI

-39 TTLILDEIFQ
+39 TTFELDRIFQ

-71 LIAAV
+71 LISAV
-76 LQSAGYRVGLYTSP
+76 LQKSGYKVGLYTSP

-99 RINGEMISEEAVCEF
+99 RINGEMISEEVVCEF
-114 VKLAQPIIAEHQ
+114 VELAQPIIAELQ

-134 AMAFRYFEQQGV
+134 AMAFRYFAMQNV

-152 VGLGGRLDCTNIITP
+152 VGLGGRLDCTNIIDP

-189 IACEKAGVIKSGRP
+189 IAYEKAGVIKAGKP
-203 VIIGERQLEVAQ
+203 AIIGERQPEVAQ
-215 VFISKANEVVAPIY
+215 VFISKATEVNAPIY
-229 FASDEMADVELPI
+229 FASDEMANVILPD

-256 ILTAIRE
+256 VLTAIRE
-263 LRRQGYFDISDQA
+263 LRRQNYFNIPDQA

-282 RVCRLTGIMG
+282 KVCHLTGIMG
-292 RWQLISENP
+292 RWQLLSENP

-314 KFVTE
+314 KFVAE
-319 QLLHEKFTNLRIIIG
+319 QLLHEKYTNLRIIIG
-334 VVSDKKIDKVLA
+334 MVSDKKIDKVLS

-355 FTKAQIPRALSEID
+355 FTKAQIPRALGEKE
-369 LQSQATEYGL
+369 LQQQAAEHSL
-379 QGDCYQTISQALN
+379 QGNCYTTISQALN
-392 QAKQDYVKGDLIFV
+392 QAKQDYLEGDLIFV

>member
-1 MKNSCCLTMN
+1 MT
-11 YNKAIEI
+11 YNDAIEI

-39 TTLILDEIFQ
+39 TTFELDRIFQ
-49 HPHRKFRTI
+49 HPHHKFRTI

-71 LIAAV
+71 LISAV
-76 LQSAGYRVGLYTSP
+76 LQKSGYKVGLYTSP

-114 VKLAQPIIAEHQ
+114 VELAQPTIAELQ

-134 AMAFRYFEQQGV
+134 AMAFRYFAMQNV

-152 VGLGGRLDCTNIITP
+152 VGLGGRLDCTNIIDS

-189 IACEKAGVIKSGRP
+189 IAYEKAGVIKAGKP
-203 VIIGERQLEVAQ
+203 AIIGERQPEVAQ
-215 VFISKANEVVAPIY
+215 VFISKATEVNAPIY
-229 FASDEMADVELPI
+229 FASDEMANAILPD

-256 ILTAIRE
+256 VLTAIRE
-263 LRRQGYFDISDQA
+263 LRRQNYFNIPDQA

-282 RVCRLTGIMG
+282 KVCHLTGIMG

-334 VVSDKKIDKVLA
+334 MVSDKKIDKVLA

-355 FTKAQIPRALSEID
+355 FTKAQMPRALNEVE
-369 LQSQATEYGL
+369 LQKQASEYGL
-379 QGDCYQTISQALN
+379 HGNAYSTIRQAFE
-392 QAKQDYVKGDLIFV
+392 QAKLDYSDGDLIFV

>member
-1 MKNSCCLTMN
+1 MN
-11 YNKAIEI
+11 YNNAIEI

-28 IGKRAYKTGLE
+28 VGKRAYKTGLE
-39 TTLILDEIFQ
+39 TTHELDRIFQ

-58 HVAGTNGKGSCSH
+58 HIAGTNGKGSCSH
-71 LIAAV
+71 LTAAV
-76 LQSAGYRVGLYTSP
+76 LQSAGYKVGLYTSP

-114 VKLAQPIIAEHQ
+114 VELAQPLIAELQ

-134 AMAFRYFEQQGV
+134 AMAFRYFAQQNI

-152 VGLGGRLDCTNIITP
+152 VGLGGRLDCTNIISP

-178 HTDLLGATLPE
+178 HTDLLGATLSE
-189 IACEKAGVIKSGRP
+189 IAHEKGGVIKP
-203 VIIGERQLEVAQ
+203 NTPIIIGEYQPEVAQ
-215 VFISKANEVVAPIY
+215 TFINKAAEVAAPIY
-229 FASDEMADVELPI
+229 FASSEMAYATLPD

-250 DKNRRT
+250 DHNRRT
-256 ILTAIRE
+256 VLTAMRE
-263 LRRQGYFDISDQA
+263 LRRQGHFNIPDQA
-276 IVDGFA
+276 ITDGFA
-282 RVCRLTGIMG
+282 QVCRLTGIMG

-314 KFVTE
+314 KFVAE
-319 QLLHEKFTNLRIIIG
+319 QLLHEKYTNLRIIIG
-334 VVSDKKIDKVLA
+334 MVSDKKIDKVLS

-355 FTKAQIPRALSEID
+355 FAKAQIPRALSEID
-369 LQSQATEYGL
+369 LQNQASEYGL
-379 QGDCYQTISQALN
+379 KGDVYSTITQALA
-392 QAKQDYVKGDLIFV
+392 QAKQDYIEGDLIFV

>member
-1 MKNSCCLTMN
+1 MD
-11 YNKAIEI
+11 YNKAIEM

-28 IGKRAYKTGLE
+28 VGKKAYKTGLE
-39 TTLILDEIFQ
+39 TTHELDEIFQ
-49 HPHRKFRTI
+49 HPHRRFRTI

-71 LIAAV
+71 LLSAV
-76 LQSAGYRVGLYTSP
+76 LQKAGYKVGLYTSP

-99 RINGEMISEEAVCEF
+99 RINGEMIAEEAVCEF
-114 VKLAQPIIAEHQ
+114 VELAQPIIAELQ

-134 AMAFRYFEQQGV
+134 AMAFRYFAQQEV

-152 VGLGGRLDCTNIITP
+152 VGLGGRLDCTNIINP
-167 ELSIITNISID
+167 EISIITNISID

-189 IACEKAGVIKSGRP
+189 IAREKAGVIKSGCP
-203 VIIGERQLEVAQ
+203 AVIGERQPEVAQ
-215 VFISKANEVVAPIY
+215 VFIDKAEEVGAPLY
-229 FASDEMADVELPI
+229 FASDEMADAELPE

-256 ILTAIRE
+256 VLTAIRE
-263 LRRQGYFDISDQA
+263 LRKQGKFDISDEA
-276 IVDGFA
+276 VVEGFA
-282 RVCRLTGIMG
+282 QVCRLTGIMG

-314 KFVTE
+314 KFVVN
-319 QLLHEKFTNLRIIIG
+319 QLLHEKYTNLRIIIG
-334 VVSDKKIDKVLA
+334 MVSDKKIDKVLE

-355 FTKAQIPRALSEID
+355 FTKAQIPRALSEND
-369 LQSQATEYGL
+369 LQKQGAEYGL
-379 QGDCYQTISQALN
+379 RGDVYPAIKQAFE
-392 QAKQDYVKGDLIFV
+392 QAKIDYKEGDLIFV

>member
-1 MKNSCCLTMN
+1 MT
-11 YNKAIEI
+11 YNEAIEI

-28 IGKRAYKTGLE
+28 VGKQAYKTGLE
-39 TTLILDEIFQ
+39 TTHELDRIFQ
-49 HPHRKFRTI
+49 HPHCRFRTI

-71 LIAAV
+71 LMAAV
-76 LQSAGYRVGLYTSP
+76 LQKSGYKVGLYTSP

-99 RINGEMISEEAVCEF
+99 RINGEMISEKAVCEF
-114 VKLAQPIIAEHQ
+114 VELAKPLIAELR

-134 AMAFRYFEQQGV
+134 AMAFRYFAEQEV

-167 ELSIITNISID
+167 EISIITNISID

-189 IACEKAGVIKSGRP
+189 IAREKAGVIKAGVP
-203 VIIGERQLEVAQ
+203 AVIGERQEEVAQ
-215 VFISKANEVVAPIY
+215 VFVDKAEEVGAPLY
-229 FASDEMADVELPI
+229 FASDEMVDAELPN

-256 ILTAIRE
+256 VLTAIRE
-263 LRRQGYFDISDQA
+263 LRNRGKFDISDEA
-276 IVDGFA
+276 IVEGFA
-282 RVCRLTGIMG
+282 GVCRLTGIMG
-292 RWQLISENP
+292 RWQMLSENP
-301 RIICDTG
+301 RVICDTG

-314 KFVTE
+314 QFVVN
-319 QLLHEKFTNLRIIIG
+319 QLLHEKYTNLRIIIG
-334 VVSDKKIDKVLA
+334 MVSDKKIDKVLA

-355 FTKAQIPRALSEID
+355 FTKAQMPRALNEVE
-369 LQSQATEYGL
+369 LQKQASEYGL
-379 QGDCYQTISQALN
+379 HGNAYSTIRQAFE
-392 QAKQDYVKGDLIFV
+392 QAKLDYSDGDLIFV

>member
-1 MKNSCCLTMN
+1 MN
-11 YNKAIEI
+11 YNDAIEI

-39 TTLILDEIFQ
+39 TTFELDRIFQ

-71 LIAAV
+71 LISAV
-76 LQSAGYRVGLYTSP
+76 LQKSGYKVGLYTSP

-114 VKLAQPIIAEHQ
+114 VELAQPIIAELQ

-134 AMAFRYFEQQGV
+134 AMAFRYFAMQNV

-152 VGLGGRLDCTNIITP
+152 VGLGGRLDCTNIIDP

-189 IACEKAGVIKSGRP
+189 IAYEKAGVIKAGKP
-203 VIIGERQLEVAQ
+203 AIIGERQPEVAQ
-215 VFISKANEVVAPIY
+215 VFISKATEVNAPIY
-229 FASDEMADVELPI
+229 FASDEMANVILPD

-256 ILTAIRE
+256 VLTAIRE
-263 LRRQGYFDISDQA
+263 LRRQNYFNIPDQA

-282 RVCRLTGIMG
+282 KVCHLTGIMG
-292 RWQLISENP
+292 RWQLLSENP

-314 KFVTE
+314 KFVAE
-319 QLLHEKFTNLRIIIG
+319 QLLHEKYTNLRIIIG
-334 VVSDKKIDKVLA
+334 MVSDKKIDKVLS

-355 FTKAQIPRALSEID
+355 FTKAQIPRALGEKE
-369 LQSQATEYGL
+369 LQQQAAEHSL
-379 QGDCYQTISQALN
+379 QGNCYTTISQALN
-392 QAKQDYVKGDLIFV
+392 QAKQDYLEGDLIFV

>member
-1 MKNSCCLTMN
+1 MT
-11 YNKAIEI
+11 YNEAIEI

-28 IGKRAYKTGLE
+28 VGKQAYKTGLE
-39 TTLILDEIFQ
+39 TTQELDRIFQ
-49 HPHRKFRTI
+49 HPHRRFRTI

-71 LIAAV
+71 LMAAV
-76 LQSAGYRVGLYTSP
+76 LQKSGYKVGLYTSP

-114 VKLAQPIIAEHQ
+114 VGLAKPLIAELR

-134 AMAFRYFEQQGV
+134 AMAFRYFAEQGV

-167 ELSIITNISID
+167 EISIITNISID

-189 IACEKAGVIKSGRP
+189 IAREKAGVIKAGVP
-203 VIIGERQLEVAQ
+203 AVIGERQGEVAQ
-215 VFISKANEVVAPIY
+215 VFVDKAEEVGAPLY
-229 FASDEMADVELPI
+229 FASDEMVDAELPN

-256 ILTAIRE
+256 VLTAIRE
-263 LRRQGYFDISDQA
+263 LRNCGKFDISDEA
-276 IVDGFA
+276 IVEGFA
-282 RVCRLTGIMG
+282 GVCRLTGIMG
-292 RWQLISENP
+292 RWQMLSENP
-301 RIICDTG
+301 RVICDTG

-314 KFVTE
+314 QFVVN
-319 QLLHEKFTNLRIIIG
+319 QLLHEKYTNLRIIIG
-334 VVSDKKIDKVLA
+334 MVSDKKIDKVLA

-355 FTKAQIPRALSEID
+355 FTKAQMPRALNEIE
-369 LQSQATEYGL
+369 LQKQAAEYGL
-379 QGDCYQTISQALN
+379 KGGAYSTIKQAFE
-392 QAKQDYVKGDLIFV
+392 QAKMDYMNGDLIFV

>member
-1 MKNSCCLTMN
+1 MN
-11 YNKAIEI
+11 YSTAIEI

-28 IGKRAYKTGLE
+28 VGKQAYKTGLE
-39 TTLILDEIFQ
+39 TTCELDRIFQ
-49 HPHRKFRTI
+49 YPHHNFRTI

-71 LIAAV
+71 LMAAV
-76 LQSAGYRVGLYTSP
+76 LQKSGYKVGLYTSP

-99 RINGEMISEEAVCEF
+99 RINGEMISEKAVCEF
-114 VKLAQPIIAEHQ
+114 VELAKPLIAELH

-134 AMAFRYFEQQGV
+134 AMAFRYFAEQNV

-167 ELSIITNISID
+167 EISVITNISID

-189 IACEKAGVIKSGRP
+189 IAREKAGIIKSGIP
-203 VIIGERQLEVAQ
+203 VVIGERQPEVAQ
-215 VFISKANEVVAPIY
+215 VFMDKAAEVGAPLY
-229 FASDEMADVELPI
+229 FASDEMADAELPD

-256 ILTAIRE
+256 VLTAIRE
-263 LRRQGYFDISDQA
+263 LRNRGKFNISDEA

-282 RVCRLTGIMG
+282 NVCRLTGIMG
-292 RWQLISENP
+292 RWQLLSETP
-301 RIICDTG
+301 RVICDTG

-314 KFVTE
+314 QFVVN
-319 QLLHEKFTNLRIIIG
+319 QLLHEKYINLRIIIG
-334 VVSDKKIDKVLA
+334 MVSDKKIDKVLA

-355 FTKAQIPRALSEID
+355 FTKAQMPRALNEVE
-369 LQSQATEYGL
+369 LQKQASEYGL
-379 QGDCYQTISQALN
+379 HGNAYSTIRQAFE
-392 QAKQDYVKGDLIFV
+392 QAKLDYSDGDLIFV